1 MDVWNIPSAESSRE
15 EKSSGERSMTAGQVR
30 GRSGLKTK
38 TAVMGYTENL
48 DRGAGE
54 GGLKSEIWKRHRRR
68 WREKGGRQ
76 SSGLDRKE
84 EKMGKSLCKVERVWT
99 EVTK

>member
-1 MDVWNIPSAESSRE
+1 
-15 EKSSGERSMTAGQVR
+15 
-30 GRSGLKTK
+30 
-38 TAVMGYTENL
+38 MGYMANL

-54 GGLKSEIWKRHRRR
+54 GGCKTELRKRHRWRR
-68 WREKGGRQ
+68 REKGGRQ